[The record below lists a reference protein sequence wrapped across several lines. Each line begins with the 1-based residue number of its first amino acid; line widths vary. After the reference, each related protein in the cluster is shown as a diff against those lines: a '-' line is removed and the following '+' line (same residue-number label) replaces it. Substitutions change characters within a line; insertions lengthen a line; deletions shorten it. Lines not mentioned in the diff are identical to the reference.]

1 MIYIFIFNLN
11 INSLERQDSI
21 QELRNMVAQLSHK
34 LGSFEDSHARTED
47 VNLESHARTEDVNL
61 ERSLS
66 PVLNRNKGRNKHL
79 SPMSCSYKKTLRV
92 CYIFII
98 KIFIFYL
105 IFNWLC
111 FFAIFKQD
119 EVVQIISNLNPNLLF
134 DVAKTF
140 ANQKKII
147 NKKLL
152 PAIKSAMNP
161 SLEAYDVEILS
172 VIKQLHKSRQKIWK
186 LQDEGW
192 IDKYNKRQHMT
203 SRRDQVRNLLIYLK

>member
-34 LGSFEDSHARTED
+34 LGSFEDSHTRMKD
-47 VNLESHARTEDVNL
+47 INLESHIRTEDVNL

-79 SPMSCSYKKTLRV
+79 SPMSRSYKKTLRV

-152 PAIKSAMNP
+152 PAIKSAMN
-161 SLEAYDVEILS
+161 SRWKRMMWRSYQLS
-172 VIKQLHKSRQKIWK
+172 NNCINPVK
-186 LQDEGW
+186 
-192 IDKYNKRQHMT
+192 KYGSYRMKGG
-203 SRRDQVRNLLIYLK
+203 LINIINVNI

>member
-11 INSLERQDSI
+11 INSLERQDSM
-21 QELRNMVAQLSHK
+21 QELRNMVAQLSHQ
-34 LGSFEDSHARTED
+34 LGSFDDSYARTE
-47 VNLESHARTEDVNL
+47 NVNL

-79 SPMSCSYKKTLRV
+79 SPMSRSYKKTLRV

-134 DVAKTF
+134 DVTKTF
-140 ANQKKII
+140 TNQRKVI

-152 PAIKSAMNP
+152 PAVKSAMNP
-161 SLEAYDVEILS
+161 
-172 VIKQLHKSRQKIWK
+172 RWK
-186 LQDEGW
+186 
-192 IDKYNKRQHMT
+192 RTM
-203 SRRDQVRNLLIYLK
+203 

>member
-34 LGSFEDSHARTED
+34 LGSFEDSYAKTK
-47 VNLESHARTEDVNL
+47 DVNL

-79 SPMSCSYKKTLRV
+79 SPISHFYKKTLHV

-134 DVAKTF
+134 DVAKIF
-140 ANQKKII
+140 AN
-147 NKKLL
+147 
-152 PAIKSAMNP
+152 
-161 SLEAYDVEILS
+161 
-172 VIKQLHKSRQKIWK
+172 
-186 LQDEGW
+186 
-192 IDKYNKRQHMT
+192 
-203 SRRDQVRNLLIYLK
+203 